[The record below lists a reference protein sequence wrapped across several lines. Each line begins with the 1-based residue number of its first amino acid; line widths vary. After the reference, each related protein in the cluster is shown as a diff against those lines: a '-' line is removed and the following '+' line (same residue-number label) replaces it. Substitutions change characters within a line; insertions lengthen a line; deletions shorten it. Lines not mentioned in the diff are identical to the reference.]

1 LFLRPDC
8 PACNESLPFY
18 RDLIQQKERGY
29 KVHIVCPK
37 LQAMRVH
44 LEAHN
49 VTPDNLIEIP
59 TDFKIKYTPTLLIV
73 DSTGK
78 VTYSWIGTLNGS
90 EMKRFENSL
99 WSLK

>member
-1 LFLRPDC
+1 
-8 PACNESLPFY
+8 
-18 RDLIQQKERGY
+18 
-29 KVHIVCPK
+29 VHIVCPK